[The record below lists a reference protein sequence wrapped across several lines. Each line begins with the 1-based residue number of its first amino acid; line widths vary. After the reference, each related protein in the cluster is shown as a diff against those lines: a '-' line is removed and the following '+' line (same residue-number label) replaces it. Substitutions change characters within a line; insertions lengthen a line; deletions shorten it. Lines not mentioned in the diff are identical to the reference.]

1 MPAENN
7 ITTTPQQPI
16 PPPST
21 EALALARLRQKA
33 ISHPLQQCQLTIY
46 VPPNAVGAIIGRGG
60 RTILSVQQ
68 EAKRRSLGHD
78 MGVRIH
84 VVGGTNSN
92 NNNNNSSAAPSSGA
106 ATWNYNEYQQQQQ
119 QQQQQNESDNADDW
133 VPVTIRGDPIG
144 CLEACRLI
152 IPLVDRPQD
161 PTYLTIVLDVPIHRA
176 KHNLLVG
183 KGGIVLAFLSATYE
197 TRIMIPPNELM
208 SNVES
213 TGNIWEQRQQQQ
225 QQQQVNASNDAGAT
239 MLFDLGSGGEAGSD
253 NNIIMSQ
260 SNSTTSVVDLISN
273 IIQLEGELDN
283 VEECLVRMLQIVAME
298 EKVVPT
304 GTIVDCDST
313 TTILTDHPSTTTTPP
328 PKKSKNNDK
337 AAPAEKTVATAII
350 VADDSSRSLSSR
362 TWRSVMRKTNTK
374 IQRKALVDVEP
385 LLVNEIIDDVEG
397 GDDDV
402 AVVDDDAVDNDDG
415 DKEETAAAAAR
426 PHTKFIITGKSE
438 QSVQKACAQ
447 LEKLLGL
454 EVGSTEVTV
463 KVVPVEVSPMG
474 KADDQSD
481 KEGASGKKV
490 RKRRGK
496 KKAAA
501 AAQPD

>member
-1 MPAENN
+1 MS
-7 ITTTPQQPI
+7 I
-16 PPPST
+16 
-21 EALALARLRQKA
+21 
-33 ISHPLQQCQLTIY
+33 
-46 VPPNAVGAIIGRGG
+46 
-60 RTILSVQQ
+60 QQ

-84 VVGGTNSN
+84 VVGGTNN
-92 NNNNNSSAAPSSGA
+92 NNSAAPSPGV

-119 QQQQQNESDNADDW
+119 QQQSASQQNESDVDDW

-183 KGGIVLAFLSATYE
+183 KGGIVLAFLSASYE

-225 QQQQVNASNDAGAT
+225 QQHQSKANNDAGAT
-239 MLFDLGSGGEAGSD
+239 MLFDLSAGGEAG
-253 NNIIMSQ
+253 NKNIIKSQ
-260 SNSTTSVVDLISN
+260 SNTTTAAGDLISN

-283 VEECLVRMLQIVAME
+283 VEQCLVSMLQIVAME
-298 EKVVPT
+298 EKIVPT
-304 GTIVDCDST
+304 GTIVDCDT
-313 TTILTDHPSTTTTPP
+313 TSVLTDPPTTTPT
-328 PKKSKNNDK
+328 KKSKSDK
-337 AAPAEKTVATAII
+337 AAPAEKTVANAII
-350 VADDSSRSLSSR
+350 VADSSKSISSR

-385 LLVNEIIDDVEG
+385 MLLNEIDDVEG
-397 GDDDV
+397 DDDV
-402 AVVDDDAVDNDDG
+402 VVDDDVDNDDG
-415 DKEETAAAAAR
+415 NKEDTAAAR
-426 PHTKFIITGKSE
+426 PYTKFIITGKSE

-454 EVGSTEVTV
+454 EVGSTEITV
-463 KVVPVEVSPMG
+463 KVVPVEVSPMV
-474 KADDQSD
+474 KADDQPE

-501 AAQPD
+501 EQPD

>member
-1 MPAENN
+1 MPSENA
-7 ITTTPQQPI
+7 TAQPI

-60 RTILSVQQ
+60 RTILSIQQ

-84 VVGGTNSN
+84 VVGGIS

-119 QQQQQNESDNADDW
+119 QQSASQQNESDDVDDW

-161 PTYLTIVLDVPIHRA
+161 PTYLTIVFDVPIHRA

-183 KGGIVLAFLSATYE
+183 KGGIVLASLSASYE

-213 TGNIWEQRQQQQ
+213 SGNIWEQRQQQQ
-225 QQQQVNASNDAGAT
+225 QQESKASNDAGAG
-239 MLFDLGSGGEAGSD
+239 MLFDLGSGGEAGS
-253 NNIIMSQ
+253 NNNMMSQ
-260 SNSTTSVVDLISN
+260 TNTTDLISN

-283 VEECLVRMLQIVAME
+283 VEQCLVRMLQIVAME
-298 EKVVPT
+298 EKIVPT
-304 GTIVDCDST
+304 GIIIDCDTISVST
-313 TTILTDHPSTTTTPP
+313 DPPSTTPT
-328 PKKSKNNDK
+328 KKSKSDK
-337 AAPAEKTVATAII
+337 ASPTEKTVANAII
-350 VADDSSRSLSSR
+350 VANPNRTLSSRS
-362 TWRSVMRKTNTK
+362 WRAVMRKTNTK
-374 IQRKALVDVEP
+374 IQRKNILDTEP
-385 LLVNEIIDDVEG
+385 SLVNEIDEIEGDDEDDV
-397 GDDDV
+397 
-402 AVVDDDAVDNDDG
+402 VDNDDVN
-415 DKEETAAAAAR
+415 KEETAAVR
-426 PHTKFIITGKSE
+426 PHTKFIITGKNE

-454 EVGSTEVTV
+454 EVGSTEITL
-463 KVVPVEVSPMG
+463 KVVPVETSPMG
-474 KADDQSD
+474 KGDDQPD
-481 KEGASGKKV
+481 KEGASGKKI

-496 KKAAA
+496 KKAI
-501 AAQPD
+501 AQPD

>member
-1 MPAENN
+1 MPPESA
-7 ITTTPQQPI
+7 ISQQQQQPI
-16 PPPST
+16 PPPSS

-84 VVGGTNSN
+84 VVGGISN
-92 NNNNNSSAAPSSGA
+92 NNNSAAAPSSGA
-106 ATWNYNEYQQQQQ
+106 ATLNYNEYQQQQQ
-119 QQQQQNESDNADDW
+119 QQQSASQQNESDDVDDW

-161 PTYLTIVLDVPIHRA
+161 PTYLTIVFDVPIHRA

-183 KGGIVLAFLSATYE
+183 KGGIVLAYLSASYE

-213 TGNIWEQRQQQQ
+213 SGNIWEQRQQQQ
-225 QQQQVNASNDAGAT
+225 QQSKAVNDAGAA
-239 MLFDLGSGGEAGSD
+239 MLFDVGSGDEAGS
-253 NNIIMSQ
+253 NNNNVMSQ
-260 SNSTTSVVDLISN
+260 ASTTTPAGESSN
-273 IIQLEGELDN
+273 IIQLEGEIDS
-283 VEECLVRMLQIVAME
+283 VEQCLVRMLQIVAME
-298 EKVVPT
+298 EKIVPT
-304 GTIVDCDST
+304 GIIIDCDNTAST
-313 TTILTDHPSTTTTPP
+313 DPPSTTP
-328 PKKSKNNDK
+328 PKKAKSDK
-337 AAPAEKTVATAII
+337 ASPTEKTVANATI
-350 VADDSSRSLSSR
+350 VAADASRSLSSR
-362 TWRSVMRKTNTK
+362 SWRSVMRKTNTK
-374 IQRKALVDVEP
+374 IQRKNLVDADP
-385 LLVNEIIDDVEG
+385 LLVNEIEENE
-397 GDDDV
+397 GDD
-402 AVVDDDAVDNDDG
+402 ADDDDDVDNDDVN
-415 DKEETAAAAAR
+415 KEETAAAR

-454 EVGSTEVTV
+454 EVGSTEITV
-463 KVVPVEVSPMG
+463 KVVSVEASPMG
-474 KADDQSD
+474 KGDDQPD
-481 KEGASGKKV
+481 KEGTSAKKI

-496 KKAAA
+496 KKAI
-501 AAQPD
+501 AQPD

>member
-1 MPAENN
+1 MPPPEN
-7 ITTTPQQPI
+7 TTPQPI

-46 VPPNAVGAIIGRGG
+46 VPPSAVGAIIGRGG
-60 RTILSVQQ
+60 RTILSIQQ

-84 VVGGTNSN
+84 VVGGTS
-92 NNNNNSSAAPSSGA
+92 NNNNSSAAPSSGM

-119 QQQQQNESDNADDW
+119 QQQQSASQQNESDDVDDW

-183 KGGIVLAFLSATYE
+183 KRGIVLAFLSASYE

-225 QQQQVNASNDAGAT
+225 QQQSNASNDAGSA
-239 MLFDLGSGGEAGSD
+239 MLFDLGSGAEAGS
-253 NNIIMSQ
+253 NNNIMSQ
-260 SNSTTSVVDLISN
+260 ANATTAAGDLISN
-273 IIQLEGELDN
+273 IIQLEGEIDN
-283 VEECLVRMLQIVAME
+283 VEQCLVRMLQIVAME
-298 EKVVPT
+298 EKIVPT
-304 GTIVDCDST
+304 GIIVDCDST
-313 TTILTDHPSTTTTPP
+313 VLTDPPSTTP
-328 PKKSKNNDK
+328 PKKSKNEK
-337 AAPAEKTVATAII
+337 AAPTEKTVANAII
-350 VADDSSRSLSSR
+350 VADSSKSLSSR

-374 IQRKALVDVEP
+374 IQRKSLVDVEP
-385 LLVNEIIDDVEG
+385 LLVNEIDDVEG
-397 GDDDV
+397 DDE
-402 AVVDDDAVDNDDG
+402 VVDDDVNNEDG
-415 DKEETAAAAAR
+415 NKEETAAAR
-426 PHTKFIITGKSE
+426 PHTKFIITGKNE

-454 EVGSTEVTV
+454 EVGSTEITV
-463 KVVPVEVSPMG
+463 KVVPVEASPMG
-474 KADDQSD
+474 KVDDQPD
-481 KEGASGKKV
+481 KEGTSGKKV

-501 AAQPD
+501 QPD